1 MLHFLQRESKSDIDL
16 LLKIY
21 AIRQSVV
28 VIEVPVLVSAVLELL
43 EIV

>member
-16 LLKIY
+16 LFKIY

-28 VIEVPVLVSAVLELL
+28 VIEVPVFVCAVLKLL
-43 EIV
+43 KIV